1 MECPFTRTEI
11 LLGREA
17 MERLS
22 RARVILFGVGGV
34 GGHVA
39 EALVRSGVGGL
50 VLVDHDTVSLTNLNR
65 QIIATHSTLGKYKVD
80 VMK

>member
-50 VLVDHDTVSLTNLNR
+50 VLVSEPSDHSHP
-65 QIIATHSTLGKYKVD
+65 QHAGKI
-80 VMK
+80 